1 MLPAVEN
8 GTAPTVPVVPGLSP
22 TGGSGGPSLKEA
34 GARPT
39 QAAVATGGGAG
50 GGLGSGSGIWMVLWG
65 IVGVVVVVMG

>member
-34 GARPT
+34 GARTT

-50 GGLGSGSGIWMVLWG
+50 SGSGIWMVLWG
-65 IVGVVVVVMG
+65 TVGVVVVVMG